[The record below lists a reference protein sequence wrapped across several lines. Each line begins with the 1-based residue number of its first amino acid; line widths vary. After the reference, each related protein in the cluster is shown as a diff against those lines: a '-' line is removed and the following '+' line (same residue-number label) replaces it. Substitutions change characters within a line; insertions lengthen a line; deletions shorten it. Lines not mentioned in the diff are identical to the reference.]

1 MDMAKPTFYRT
12 DILQEDDLKKLR
24 FLYGSYGSV
33 LRVLFNTVGL
43 GREDS
48 KEDWLT
54 SLDHYERLVRAGTHI
69 SYHDNRTHRRKMME
83 CDHDRAVLRPEA
95 GGVCLRYL

>member
-33 LRVLFNTVGL
+33 LRVLL
-43 GREDS
+43 
-48 KEDWLT
+48 DW
-54 SLDHYERLVRAGTHI
+54 EGNIRK
-69 SYHDNRTHRRKMME
+69 RT
-83 CDHDRAVLRPEA
+83 
-95 GGVCLRYL
+95 G